1 MRRLMGVTAAA
12 VLAMVLTACGGSA
25 DTAGPAAATSGG
37 AGASAAMDAPLKV
50 GVSPVPHSEILK
62 YVSDNLAAK
71 AGIKLEI
78 VEFADYVQ
86 PNVQLQE
93 SQLDANYFQHR
104 PYLAD
109 FLKSKGG
116 GELTYVQDVHL
127 EPLGLYSKKIK
138 AVTELANDAT
148 VALPNDATNLG
159 RSLKLLEDNGV
170 ITLKEGVGTAAT
182 ERDVANNPKN
192 LQFKP
197 LEAAQLP
204 RSLEDVD
211 AAVIN
216 GNYALEA
223 GLKPAGDSLVLE
235 KAEGNPYANG
245 LVVRPGQENDPRV
258 KKLAELLAGPEVK
271 QFIETT
277 YQGSVISSTG

>member
-1 MRRLMGVTAAA
+1 MHRLLGVTAAA
-12 VLAMVLTACGGSA
+12 VLALALTACGGST
-25 DTAGPAAATSGG
+25 DTAGTKAAASGTPT
-37 AGASAAMDAPLKV
+37 ASDAPLKV
-50 GVSPVPHSEILK
+50 GVSPVPHAEILK

-71 AGIKLEI
+71 AGIKVEI
-78 VEFADYVQ
+78 VEFSDYVQ

-93 SQLDANYFQHR
+93 DQLDANYFQHR

-116 GELTYVQDVHL
+116 AQLSFVQAVHL
-127 EPLGLYSKKIK
+127 EPLGLYSKKLK

-148 VALPNDATNLG
+148 VAVPNDATNLG
-159 RSLKLLEDNGV
+159 RALKLLEDNGV
-170 ITLKEGVGTAAT
+170 ITLKAGVGTAAT
-182 ERDVANNPKN
+182 ERDVADNPKK

-223 GLKPAGDSLVLE
+223 GLKPAGDALVLE
-235 KAEGNPYANG
+235 KPEGNPYANG
-245 LVVRPGQENDPRV
+245 LVVRAGDENDPRV

-277 YQGSVISSTG
+277 YKGSVTSSTT

>member
-1 MRRLMGVTAAA
+1 MRRFMGVTAAA
-12 VLAMVLTACGGSA
+12 VLALVLTACGGSSGTSGT
-25 DTAGPAAATSGG
+25 TAAASGAPAAEN
-37 AGASAAMDAPLKV
+37 APLKV
-50 GVSPVPHSEILK
+50 GVSPVPHAEILK

-71 AGIKLEI
+71 AGIKLDI
-78 VEFADYVQ
+78 VEFSDYVQ

-93 SQLDANYFQHR
+93 GQLDANYFQHR

-116 GELTYVQDVHL
+116 EELTFVQAVHL
-127 EPLGLYSKKIK
+127 EPLGLYSKKVK
-138 AVTELANDAT
+138 AVTELGSGAT

-159 RSLKLLEDNGV
+159 RALKLLEDNGV
-170 ITLKEGVGTAAT
+170 ITLKPGVGTAAT
-182 ERDVANNPKN
+182 ERDVADNPKK

-216 GNYALEA
+216 GNYALET
-223 GLKPAGDSLVLE
+223 GLKPATDALVLE

-245 LVVRPGQENDPRV
+245 LVVRKGKENDPRV

-271 QFIETT
+271 KFIETT
-277 YQGSVISSTG
+277 YQGSVISSTT